1 MKPIRLSPIYSE
13 VMTVLLFQFAY
24 RTRIRPCV
32 VYGGADIGGQLRDLE
47 RGCHLLVATPGR
59 LVDMMERGRVGLDY
73 CRYV

>member
-1 MKPIRLSPIYSE
+1 M
-13 VMTVLLFQFAY
+13 
-24 RTRIRPCV
+24 

-73 CRYV
+73 CRYVYCVRVLVRVCMCILLCMYRIFASLI